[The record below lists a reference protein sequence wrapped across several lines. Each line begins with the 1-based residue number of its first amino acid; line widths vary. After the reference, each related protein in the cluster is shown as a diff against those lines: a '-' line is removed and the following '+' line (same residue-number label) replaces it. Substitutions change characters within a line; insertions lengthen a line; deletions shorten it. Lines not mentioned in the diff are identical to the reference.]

1 MERREPGGP
10 LRVPAAVRNLG
21 RTGGAKR
28 RAEGRKLD
36 AAGTKGGCKCG
47 ALRLAQEQDRST
59 AVVPGELESGSMD
72 ERPTHRTTDEAR
84 AGSTPGIVRWVLLA
98 SLILALIAMGLVLAF
113 SMRNDRATPDSAP
126 PERAN

>member
-1 MERREPGGP
+1 MNRAARCGFPLPSGTWDVLAALSGGQ
-10 LRVPAAVRNLG
+10 RAASWTRLG
-21 RTGGAKR
+21 RRGG
-28 RAEGRKLD
+28 
-36 AAGTKGGCKCG
+36 KCG